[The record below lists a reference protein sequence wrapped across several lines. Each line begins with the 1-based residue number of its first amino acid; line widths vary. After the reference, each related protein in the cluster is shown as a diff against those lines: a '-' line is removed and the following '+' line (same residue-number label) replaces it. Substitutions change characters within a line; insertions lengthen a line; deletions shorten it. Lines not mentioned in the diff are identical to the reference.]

1 MVDQKNGPEL
11 AEDALDALFAQARV
25 TPPRPS
31 DDLQA
36 RIVAD
41 ALAAQAAFAEP
52 VAAPVPERVGIL
64 QRFAATFGG
73 WPALSGM
80 ATACVLGVW
89 IGAAPPAF
97 LPDAAQYLDAG
108 AQEVDVFDSYEM
120 AVAWAEDG

>member
-1 MVDQKNGPEL
+1 MVDHKNGPEP
-11 AEDALDALFAQARV
+11 ADDALDALFAQARV
-25 TPPRPS
+25 TPPSPS

-41 ALAAQAAFAEP
+41 ALAVQAAFAEP
-52 VAAPVPERVGIL
+52 VAAPAPERAGIF
-64 QRFAATFGG
+64 QRFAAVFGG
-73 WPALSGM
+73 WPALGGM
-80 ATACVLGVW
+80 ATACVLGIW

-120 AVAWAEDG
+120 AIAWSED